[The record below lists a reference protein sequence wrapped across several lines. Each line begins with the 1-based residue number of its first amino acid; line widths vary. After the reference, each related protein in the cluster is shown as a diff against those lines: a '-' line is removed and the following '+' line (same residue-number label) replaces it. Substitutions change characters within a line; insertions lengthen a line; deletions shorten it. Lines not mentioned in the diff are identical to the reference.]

1 MNFILHLLIFLGE
14 LSLSSF
20 MGASPKDAM
29 AHQKSVPIVY
39 SEENSSGA
47 KKNVSFFPFGKI
59 YRKQFTICFVF
70 HFTLG
75 YGSYDGMYKRRCFVQ
90 KLAH

>member
-1 MNFILHLLIFLGE
+1 MLYLLIFLGE

-47 KKNVSFFPFGKI
+47 KKNVSIFSI
-59 YRKQFTICFVF
+59 WQN
-70 HFTLG
+70 L
-75 YGSYDGMYKRRCFVQ
+75 
-90 KLAH
+90 

>member
-1 MNFILHLLIFLGE
+1 MNFILYLLIFLGE

-20 MGASPKDAM
+20 MGACPKDAM

-47 KKNVSFFPFGKI
+47 KKNVSFFFHLAKSIESNLPFVLFFSI
-59 YRKQFTICFVF
+59 S
-70 HFTLG
+70 L
-75 YGSYDGMYKRRCFVQ
+75 
-90 KLAH
+90 

>member
-1 MNFILHLLIFLGE
+1 MINVVKQKNSTSEPSKPTTESSTAASPTSTSPTPPSSASVTGE

-47 KKNVSFFPFGKI
+47 KKNVSFFSI
-59 YRKQFTICFVF
+59 WQN
-70 HFTLG
+70 L
-75 YGSYDGMYKRRCFVQ
+75 
-90 KLAH
+90 

>member
-47 KKNVSFFPFGKI
+47 KKNVSFFFHLAKSIESNLPFVL
-59 YRKQFTICFVF
+59 FFSF
-70 HFTLG
+70 HF
-75 YGSYDGMYKRRCFVQ
+75 RIW
-90 KLAH
+90 KL